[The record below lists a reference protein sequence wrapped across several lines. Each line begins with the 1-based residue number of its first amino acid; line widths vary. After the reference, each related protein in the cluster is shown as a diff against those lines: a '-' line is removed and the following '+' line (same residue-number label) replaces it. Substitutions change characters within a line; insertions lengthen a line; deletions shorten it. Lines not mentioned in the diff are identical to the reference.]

1 MILRDIF
8 SPFQED
14 LRPML
19 TPGTAVIM
27 AKGYKDTRGFISYR
41 TDSKFEIYV
50 ITLATGM
57 KVVAG
62 PSAFTVEEK

>member
-1 MILRDIF
+1 MV
-8 SPFQED
+8 SPA
-14 LRPML
+14 
-19 TPGTAVIM
+19 TAVTM
-27 AKGYKDTRGFISYR
+27 SKGYKGAKGVISYR

-62 PSAFTVEEK
+62 PSAFTVEKHVSPSS

>member
-1 MILRDIF
+1 
-8 SPFQED
+8 
-14 LRPML
+14 ML
-19 TPGTAVIM
+19 APGTAVTM
-27 AKGYKDTRGFISYR
+27 TKGYKDTRGVISYR

-62 PSAFTVEEK
+62 PSAFTVEGK